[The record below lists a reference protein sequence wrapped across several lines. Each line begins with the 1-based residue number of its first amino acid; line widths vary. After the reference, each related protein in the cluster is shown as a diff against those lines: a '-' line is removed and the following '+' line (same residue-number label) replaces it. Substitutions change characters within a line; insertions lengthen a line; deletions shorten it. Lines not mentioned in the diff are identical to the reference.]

1 MSEYFNNYL
10 TYKVVRDRIIELE
23 AELLK
28 RIRLEK
34 IEEANNKPKEDT
46 K

>member
-1 MSEYFNNYL
+1 MNEYFNNYL

-34 IEEANNKPKEDT
+34 IKEANNKPKEET